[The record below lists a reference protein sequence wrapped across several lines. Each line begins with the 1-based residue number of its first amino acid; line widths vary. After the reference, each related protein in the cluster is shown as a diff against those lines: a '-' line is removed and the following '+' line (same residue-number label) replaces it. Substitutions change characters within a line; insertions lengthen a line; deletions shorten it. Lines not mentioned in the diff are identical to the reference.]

1 MNGIEK
7 IIDRIRGDA
16 QTEIDAVLDEARAEA
31 AQITARYEAQARA
44 EADEIL
50 KRGRAA
56 AAEREERL
64 ASMAQME
71 GRKAELCAKQEVIEE
86 AFALALKKLQALPE
100 EQCVELLAN
109 LAAQASVTGKETL
122 IFSAADRER
131 LGRKVVAAA
140 NAILARDAAPE
151 LPDELAD
158 SKVGA
163 LLDKVVTG
171 ASALLSGAAMLTL
184 SEETRSID
192 GGFILSD
199 GAVEVNCSFATLVRL
214 QKSEIT
220 GEVSRVL
227 FA

>member
-7 IIDRIRGDA
+7 IIDRISGDA
-16 QTEIDAVLDEARAEA
+16 QAEIDAVLDEARAEA
-31 AQITARYEAQARA
+31 ARITAKYEAQAKA

-50 KRGRAA
+50 RRGAAA

-86 AFALALKKLQALPE
+86 AFALALKKLLALPE
-100 EQCVELLAN
+100 DKYVELLAN
-109 LAAQASVTGKETL
+109 LAARASATGRETL
-122 IFSAADRER
+122 IFSAADRDR
-131 LGRKVVAAA
+131 VGRKVVAAA
-140 NAILARDAAPE
+140 NAKLAKEVAPE
-151 LPDELAD
+151 LPEELAD

-163 LLDKVVTG
+163 ILDKVVAG
-171 ASALLSGAAMLTL
+171 ASALIKGTGMLTL
-184 SEETRSID
+184 SEETRAIN
-192 GGFILSD
+192 GGFVLSD
-199 GAVEVNCSFATLVRL
+199 GAVEVNCSFDTLVRL
-214 QKSEIT
+214 QKAEIT

>member
-7 IIDRIRGDA
+7 IIDRISGDA
-16 QTEIDAVLDEARAEA
+16 QAEIDAILTAANAEA
-31 AQITARYEAQARA
+31 AQIVAKYEAQAKA

-50 KRGRAA
+50 KRGSAA

-71 GRKAELCAKQEVIEE
+71 GRKAELAAKQEVIEE
-86 AFALALKKLQALPE
+86 AFELALKKLQALPE
-100 EQCVELLAN
+100 EQYVELLAG
-109 LAAQASVTGKETL
+109 LAAKASVTGKETL
-122 IFSAADRER
+122 IFSAKDCDSVGA
-131 LGRKVVAAA
+131 KVVAAA
-140 NAILARDAAPE
+140 NAKLTN
-151 LPDELAD
+151 
-158 SKVGA
+158 GA
-163 LLDKVVTG
+163 LTC
-171 ASALLSGAAMLTL
+171 

-199 GAVEVNCSFATLVRL
+199 GAVEVNCSFTTLVRL

-220 GEVSRVL
+220 GDVSRVL

>member
-140 NAILARDAAPE
+140 NAILARDAA
-151 LPDELAD
+151 
-158 SKVGA
+158 
-163 LLDKVVTG
+163 
-171 ASALLSGAAMLTL
+171 MLTL

>member
-7 IIDRIRGDA
+7 IIDRISGDA
-16 QTEIDAVLDEARAEA
+16 QAEIDAILDDARAEA
-31 AQITARYEAQARA
+31 AQITAKYEAQAKA

-50 KRGRAA
+50 KRGSAA

-71 GRKAELCAKQEVIEE
+71 GRKAELAAKQEVIEE
-86 AFALALKKLQALPE
+86 AFELALKKLQALPE
-100 EQCVELLAN
+100 EQYVELLAG
-109 LAAQASVTGKETL
+109 LAAKASVTGKETL
-122 IFSAADRER
+122 IFSAKDCDSVGA
-131 LGRKVVAAA
+131 KVVAAA
-140 NAILARDAAPE
+140 NAKLTN
-151 LPDELAD
+151 
-158 SKVGA
+158 GA
-163 LLDKVVTG
+163 LTC
-171 ASALLSGAAMLTL
+171 

-199 GAVEVNCSFATLVRL
+199 GAVEVNCSFTTLVRL

-220 GEVSRVL
+220 GDVSRVL